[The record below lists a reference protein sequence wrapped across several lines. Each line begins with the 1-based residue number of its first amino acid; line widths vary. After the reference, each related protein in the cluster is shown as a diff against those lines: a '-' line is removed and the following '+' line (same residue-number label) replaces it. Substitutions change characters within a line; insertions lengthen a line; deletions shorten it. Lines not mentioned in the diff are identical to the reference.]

1 MKPGTI
7 VIGLAVILIT
17 SCAPGANTALKEHML
32 AYNWKI
38 TYSKHNDVEITPT
51 FSAYTFNFENNDV
64 VYAIRPDS
72 TFTGS
77 WTRSNASED
86 NPKVLLNFGSHYQL
100 SILNYDW
107 QQKERTDNVIRFVDE
122 MSANAT
128 EAVTF
133 ERIP

>member
-1 MKPGTI
+1 MKRNSIFI
-7 VIGLAVILIT
+7 VGIFIFIM
-17 SCAPGANTALKEHML
+17 SCAPGANTPLKDHLL

-38 TYSKHNDVEITPT
+38 TFSKHNNVTITNT
-51 FSAYTFNFENNDV
+51 FTNYIFDFQPNDV
-64 VYAIRPDS
+64 VKATRPDS

-100 SILNYDW
+100 GLLNYDW
-107 QQKERTDNVIRFVDE
+107 QQLERTDNVIKFVDD
-122 MSANAT
+122 MSANST
-128 EAVTF
+128 ESVTF